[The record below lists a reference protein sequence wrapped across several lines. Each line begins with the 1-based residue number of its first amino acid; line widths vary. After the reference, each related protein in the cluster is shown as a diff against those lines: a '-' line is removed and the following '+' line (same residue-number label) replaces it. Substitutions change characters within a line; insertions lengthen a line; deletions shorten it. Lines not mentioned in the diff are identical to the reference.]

1 MFEEAKKTSVLE
13 SEKQAAFNK
22 FEQRR
27 VNQFNDIVQW
37 AKDAK
42 TLGMSESEIAK
53 MGRDAKMPPM
63 LILGAMEGIY
73 TPSMYEEKLSS
84 TGQIIAWSDEGKS
97 QAQIQ
102 ALIRDKMRTDP
113 NAARSLNFAYKGL
126 ASKEAKDINDMQR
139 LILSLDDR
147 NGERVNY
154 LVLKARNMAK
164 EQGQN
169 VAQGYLLEL
178 ERKGII
184 LPPMRGILES
194 VGVMQKKRY

>member
-1 MFEEAKKTSVLE
+1 
-13 SEKQAAFNK
+13 
-22 FEQRR
+22 
-27 VNQFNDIVQW
+27 
-37 AKDAK
+37 
-42 TLGMSESEIAK
+42 

-63 LILGAMEGIY
+63 LILGAMDGIY

-84 TGQIIAWSDEGKS
+84 TAQIIAWSDEGKS

-102 ALIRDKMRTDP
+102 SLIRDKVKTDP
-113 NAARSLNFAYKGL
+113 NGAKNLYFAYKGL
-126 ASKEAKDINDMQR
+126 ASKEIKGIDDMDR

-154 LVLKARNMAK
+154 LVLKANNMAK